1 MNPAPALAPML
12 RRAGPRAARLG
23 LAVALAVALIAG
35 GCVRRVSQPLD
46 AYRMAADAVHT
57 VIAADRGVYA
67 KKVVER
73 LALEEKVIGASEH
86 WNDEHALPLPAQMLR
101 MSAEQAR
108 QKSTGMWYALISS
121 WPLNKQ
127 NGPKTPT
134 ETAALE
140 AVQAHPD
147 IPYYGE
153 ETVRGRRFFTAVYAD
168 RAVSKACVSCHNHHP
183 DSPRRD
189 FVLNETMGA
198 LVVRFAM

>member
-1 MNPAPALAPML
+1 MSHAPL
-12 RRAGPRAARLG
+12 RVSTHRHARSRAAGLG
-23 LAVALAVALIAG
+23 LGVALGFAVGAG
-35 GCVRRVSQPLD
+35 GCSHRAPQPLD
-46 AYRMAADAVHT
+46 AYKMAADAVHT

-86 WNDEHALPLPAQMLR
+86 WNDDHALPLPAQMLR

-108 QKSTGMWYALISS
+108 QKSTGMWFALISS

-147 IPYYGE
+147 VPYYCE
-153 ETVRGRRFFTAVYAD
+153 ETVRGRRFFTAVYSD

>member
-1 MNPAPALAPML
+1 MNRAPTFVLTRARARSRTAPL
-12 RRAGPRAARLG
+12 GLG
-23 LAVALAVALIAG
+23 LAVVLALGAG
-35 GCVRRVSQPLD
+35 GCGRHTPQPLD
-46 AYRMAADAVHT
+46 AYKLAADAVHT

-67 KKVVER
+67 KQVVER
-73 LALEEKVIGASEH
+73 LAIEEKVVGATEH
-86 WNDEHALPLPAQMLR
+86 WKDEHTLPLPAQMLR
-101 MSAEQAR
+101 MAAEQAR
-108 QKSTGMWYALISS
+108 QKSTGMWFALISS

-134 ETAALE
+134 EIAGLQ
-140 AVQAHPD
+140 AVQGHPEV
-147 IPYYGE
+147 PYYSE
-153 ETVRGRRFFTAVYAD
+153 ETVRDRRFFTAIYAD

>member
-1 MNPAPALAPML
+1 MNAAVPLVPTRGYARSRGAHLGLGVAFGLALTGGGCF
-12 RRAGPRAARLG
+12 RRAA
-23 LAVALAVALIAG
+23 
-35 GCVRRVSQPLD
+35 QPLD
-46 AYRMAADAVHT
+46 AYKMAADAVHT

-73 LALEEKVIGASEH
+73 LALDEKVIRASEH
-86 WNDEHALPLPAQMLR
+86 WNDDHALPLPAQMLR

-147 IPYYGE
+147 VPYYGE

-168 RAVSKACVSCHNHHP
+168 RAVSKACVSCHNKHP

>member
-1 MNPAPALAPML
+1 MKPAPTLVPG
-12 RRAGPRAARLG
+12 RARAARLRIGVALG
-23 LAVALAVALIAG
+23 LALGAG
-35 GCVRRVSQPLD
+35 GCLRRASQPLD
-46 AYRMAADAVHT
+46 AYKMAADAVHT

-134 ETAALE
+134 EIAALE

-147 IPYYGE
+147 VPYYGE
-153 ETVRGRRFFTAVYAD
+153 ETVRGRRFFTAVYSD